1 MEKEVKIKQMNK
13 KEKSVIFASLFE
25 KKQAVEKLVEESVPT
40 SEFYFLIIASTLII
54 TLGLCLNSAS
64 IIIGG
69 MLLAPLFSPLLI
81 LGLGIVLSNK
91 EIIFNNFKN
100 FLKSVATIILTSLI
114 LTFLLNL
121 KKSTPEILLR
131 TNPSLEYFLVA
142 FISGIAGTY
151 FWIKPH
157 LQNLIS
163 GIIIAV
169 ALIPP
174 LACFGIGI
182 NLLNRDIISGSL
194 MSFLINFIGIIL
206 GSIIMFSLFG
216 FGKEEKVEETIEKK
230 MEEMEKKKKT

>member
-1 MEKEVKIKQMNK
+1 MNK
-13 KEKSVIFASLFE
+13 KRKTVIFASLFE
-25 KKQAVEKLVEESVPT
+25 KKQAVEKLIEESVPT
-40 SEFYFLIIASTLII
+40 SEFYFLLVSSSVIV

-81 LGLGIVLSNK
+81 LGLGIVISNK
-91 EIIFNNFKN
+91 EILFSNFKN
-100 FLKSVATIILTSLI
+100 FLKSLATIVLTSLI

-121 KKSTPEILLR
+121 KESTYEILLR
-131 TNPSLEYFLVA
+131 TTPSLEYFLVA
-142 FISGIAGTY
+142 FVAGVSGTY

-174 LACFGIGI
+174 LTCFGIGI

-194 MSFLINFIGIIL
+194 MSFLVNCIGIVL
-206 GSIIMFSLFG
+206 GSILIFSLFG
-216 FGKEEKVEETIEKK
+216 FGKEEKIEKIIEKK
-230 MEEMEKKKKT
+230 VKELKKEPFKFN